1 MCLCVYVSMV
11 GRAYGWL
18 LLLVSYGLFAAVHRA
33 HWEVEHY
40 LSEHTSEF
48 EEEMAEQGE
57 VLPQLDGRGSS
68 SSSAT
73 SGGKKRSKEGS
84 MVEMVRRRR
93 EAIRRRSARSEDG
106 DEEAREGGERLMLR
120 VQQAAEKKEARAG
133 RNAFRRCVGHFLNEL
148 AGLRPLGTIGQL
160 VCGGLVG
167 SWAYVSGGAPVVCHL
182 F

>member
-1 MCLCVYVSMV
+1 MHVSTV
-11 GRAYGWL
+11 GSGYGWL
-18 LLLVSYGLFAAVHRA
+18 ILLVDYGLFAAVHRA

-68 SSSAT
+68 SSSST
-73 SGGKKRSKEGS
+73 SGAKKRSKEGS
-84 MVEMVRRRR
+84 MVEIVRRRR

-120 VQQAAEKKEARAG
+120 VQQAAEKKEASAG
-133 RNAFRRCVGHFLNEL
+133 MNVFRRCVVFFIFSRDWRDKAVQCHRA
-148 AGLRPLGTIGQL
+148 AGMRDPR
-160 VCGGLVG
+160 
-167 SWAYVSGGAPVVCHL
+167 
-182 F
+182 